1 MPLSRRGVR
10 FLMPDNPFIDP
21 DEALVPELYPLD
33 PNDSRASLRENLIEA
48 LRALPHY
55 FTSPINIEGLIATDP
70 FSMNTLLGGA
80 IEEQTVRI
88 LNSLRTT
95 WDPEDRWVD
104 REFMRFPESFPD
116 VRLVK
121 SIGNPEPVIGVELKG
136 WYLLSKEKEPSFRF
150 LAAADATTEFDL
162 IVCVPWALS
171 NVLSGNPV
179 VYDPYIEQA
188 KYAADMR
195 THYWHHRSGNA
206 GNRVNA
212 IRHPDTLPYPRAGSA
227 YVDVPVQ
234 DGGGNFGRI
243 ARVPGL
249 MKEWIEETSYT
260 KLAGIEAR
268 YWVDFLLAFKEG
280 STRKE
285 IERAIELIDQ
295 KVQSQRNKMPPDT
308 RRQVLDCVYQIVEL
322 IGE

>member
-1 MPLSRRGVR
+1 MSVSL
-10 FLMPDNPFIDP
+10 FDP
-21 DEALVPELYPLD
+21 DETLVPEHYPLD
-33 PNDSRASLRENLIEA
+33 PNDPRMALQGNLKEA
-48 LRALPHY
+48 IRSLPHY
-55 FTSPINIEGLIATDP
+55 FTSPINIEGLMATDL

-88 LNSLRTT
+88 LNSLRST
-95 WDPEDRWVD
+95 WDPDNRWVD

-121 SIGNPEPVIGVELKG
+121 SISDPNPIIGIELKG

-150 LAAADATTEFDL
+150 KAAAAATTEYDL

-195 THYWHHRSGNA
+195 TYYWWHRARSSAKRINT
-206 GNRVNA
+206 
-212 IRHPDTLPYPRAGSA
+212 IRHPDTTPYPKVSSA

-234 DGGGNFGRI
+234 DGGDNFGRI

-249 MKEWIEETSYT
+249 MQDWIEETSLI

-280 STRKE
+280 STREE
-285 IERAIELIDQ
+285 IEHAIELIDA
-295 KVQSQRNKMPPDT
+295 KVKSERESVPDDV
-308 RRQVLDCVYQIVEL
+308 RLQVIQNIYHVIELLD
-322 IGE
+322 